1 MSLLKCFHWIDE
13 ASLKLQRVWIWV
25 FVLLAATAAH
35 CHGQELALHDGDRVV
50 FYGDSITAQ
59 RLYARFFEDFILTR
73 YPQMHVSFWNAGV
86 PGDTVY
92 GGYTGDVPTRLKR
105 DVLSHRPTVVSIM
118 LGMNDG
124 YYMAFNPKYFDI
136 YKEGYRKLLDALQA
150 GAPDARITL
159 ISPTPY
165 DEVTHGTEFANYND
179 VVSHH
184 AAFVKE
190 WANSSH
196 LAFSDFNRIETDLL
210 DAGTRDNRSLAA
222 LLVPDRIHPAEA
234 SHWAMAAALAR
245 TWGLSPLVSNVRLD
259 AATTK
264 TAAAENT
271 QVVDLKSVHGAL
283 QWTQTDNALP
293 LPLQLDDARI
303 QFVLKISDL
312 SSMDRQMLVVS
323 GLPAR
328 RYALQ
333 IDGKKIASLT
343 REQLTSGVNLALLS
357 TPMENQAKGVDSIE
371 LKRTRLDEAL
381 FILMAEDPKASN
393 PVELTRSI
401 EARDEALAEEQRTT
415 AQPKPHRFELVPE

>member
-1 MSLLKCFHWIDE
+1 MSLLKCFHWVDGG
-13 ASLKLQRVWIWV
+13 SLKPRLMRIWV
-25 FVLLAATAAH
+25 FLLLVATAVH

-59 RLYARFFEDFILTR
+59 RLYTRFFEDFMLTR

-92 GGYTGDVPTRLKR
+92 GGYTGDVPARLKR
-105 DVLSHRPTVVSIM
+105 DVLPHRPTAISIM

-136 YKEGYRKLLDALQA
+136 YKKGYRKLLDAMQA
-150 GAPDARITL
+150 GAPEARITL

-165 DEVTHGTEFANYND
+165 DEITHGTEFSQYNE

-190 WANSSH
+190 WAASSH
-196 LAFSDFNRIETDLL
+196 FAFSDFNLIETNLL
-210 DAGTRDNRSLAA
+210 DAGTNDNHSLAA

-234 SHWAMAAALAR
+234 SHWAMAVALAR
-245 TWGLSPLVSNVRLD
+245 TWRLSPLVSNVRLD
-259 AATTK
+259 ATMAKTIAT
-264 TAAAENT
+264 ENT
-271 QVVDLKSVHGAL
+271 QVANLKSVNGTL

-293 LPLQLDDARI
+293 LPLPLDDARI

-312 SSMDRQMLVVS
+312 SSMDRQMLFVS
-323 GLPAR
+323 GLPAS

-333 IDGKKIASLT
+333 IDEKKIASFT
-343 REQLTSGVNLALLS
+343 REQLASGANLALLV

-381 FILMAEDPKASN
+381 FILIAEDPKAPN
-393 PVELTRSI
+393 QIELTRAI
-401 EARDEALAEEQRTT
+401 EARDAALVAEQRKA